1 MDSNDRLY
9 GCDKK
14 FLAEISHI
22 VSTLM
27 EAVFEHLKSLTSDEV
42 SAICPS
48 VVLMSLNQSQFKNSR
63 FEDTKITDEIR
74 TKAGLESGGV
84 LSYLF

>member
-48 VVLMSLNQSQFKNSR
+48 IV
-63 FEDTKITDEIR
+63 
-74 TKAGLESGGV
+74 
-84 LSYLF
+84 

>member
-14 FLAEISHI
+14 FLAEINKI

-42 SAICPS
+42 SKPFAS
-48 VVLMSLNQSQFKNSR
+48 VYRR
-63 FEDTKITDEIR
+63 FY
-74 TKAGLESGGV
+74 LENNCEKTVAHVSTAQ
-84 LSYLF
+84 